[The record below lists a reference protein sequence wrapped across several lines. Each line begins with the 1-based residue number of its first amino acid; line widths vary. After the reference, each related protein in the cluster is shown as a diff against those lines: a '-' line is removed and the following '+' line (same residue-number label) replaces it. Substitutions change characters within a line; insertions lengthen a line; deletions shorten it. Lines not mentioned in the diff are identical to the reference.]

1 MTARSIAIDLGA
13 ESCRV
18 SLAEWDGGAAHLH
31 LVHRFPNG
39 PVERDGHLHWDLEA
53 LWQGI
58 EQGLR
63 QAADAASGA
72 IDSVGVDG
80 WAVDYVRLDERG
92 AVIGQ
97 PFCYR
102 DKRTETA
109 MPEVWQ
115 RMAPDETPDR
125 GRERL
130 YQLTGIQFLRFNTL
144 YQLYADRRDGLAP
157 GARWLNFPE
166 YMLHRLAGLAPDSAV
181 AEYTNATH
189 TQLVDVRGR
198 DWCDE
203 IFGKT
208 GLDRQAAAP
217 IVQPGTRLGPL
228 AGPLASL
235 PAYQHTHLIAP
246 ACHDTGSAVAGIP
259 DSTSDWA
266 FISSGTWSLVGAVLD
281 EPCTTPA
288 ALRENFT
295 NEGGI
300 GGRIRFL
307 KNVNGMWLLQEC
319 LREWNS
325 QGANVALAELI
336 AECARQPRST
346 AAFDVDSPDLLLP
359 GKMPARINR
368 QLEQAGHA
376 PVPADA
382 EHAPQMA
389 NVIFVSLAARY
400 AAVLKALSK
409 VTGRKFARLYVVGG
423 GSQNDYLNRLIEE
436 STGLHVIRGPVESS
450 TLGNLAVQFAALE
463 GGGAAVTPGDVA
475 RWAARLAPSASSA
488 IES

>member
-1 MTARSIAIDLGA
+1 MTTRAIAIDLGA

-18 SLAEWDGGAAHLH
+18 SLAEWDGQAARLH

-39 PVERDGHLHWDLEA
+39 PVERNGHLRWNLEA

-58 EQGLR
+58 EQGLHH
-63 QAADAASGA
+63 AAEAASGT
-72 IDSVGVDG
+72 IDSIGVDG
-80 WAVDYVRLDERG
+80 WAVDYVRLDARG
-92 AVIGQ
+92 TVLGQ

-102 DKRTETA
+102 DPRTETA
-109 MPEVWQ
+109 MSDVWQ
-115 RMAPDETPDR
+115 QMAPGDRPER

-144 YQLYADRRDGLAP
+144 YQLYADRRDGLEP
-157 GARWLNFPE
+157 GARWLNLPE
-166 YMLHRLAGLAPDSAV
+166 YMLHRLAGLDPESAA

-189 TQLVDVRGR
+189 TQLVDVRRR

-203 IFGKT
+203 IFEKV
-208 GLDRQAAAP
+208 GLDRHAAAP
-217 IVQPGTRLGPL
+217 IVQPGTRLGRL

-235 PAYQHTHLIAP
+235 PAYQHTELIAP

-259 DSTSDWA
+259 DSSTDWA

-281 EPCTTPA
+281 EPCTTAA

-325 QGANVALAELI
+325 RGANISLAELI
-336 AECARQPRST
+336 AECARHPQS
-346 AAFDVDSPDLLLP
+346 AATFDVDAPDLLLP
-359 GKMPARINR
+359 GNMPARIN
-368 QLEQAGHA
+368 QELEKAGHTA
-376 PVPADA
+376 IPTDA
-382 EHAPQMA
+382 EHAPRMA
-389 NVIFVSLAARY
+389 NTIFLSLAARY
-400 AAVLKALSK
+400 AAVLKALSE
-409 VTGRKFARLYVVGG
+409 VTGRRFERLYIVGG
-423 GSQNDYLNRLIEE
+423 GSQNEYMNRLIED
-436 STGLHVIRGPVESS
+436 SAGLRVIRGPVESS

-463 GGGAAVTPGDVA
+463 GSGTAATPGDVA
-475 RWAARLAPSASSA
+475 RWATRLAAASS
-488 IES
+488 STT